1 MLCTTSTLALGVNL
15 PAHLV
20 IIKSTRR
27 WSAEPGEVSGYKEY
41 DRSICLQM
49 IGRRV
54 LAALPDLPA
63 SECDLLR
70 LFQRFLFASMIAFR
84 DFCVPCGY
92 LGLPV
97 QFTWV
102 WVVLAGRGAH
112 NLTQKASPSS

>member
-27 WSAEPGEVSGYKEY
+27 WSADPGEVSGYKEY

-54 LAALPDLPA
+54 SSPRSLIILQGCTFHGLSGCARIWVRREGLSRLHEARRQHFCA
-63 SECDLLR
+63 SVMR
-70 LFQRFLFASMIAFR
+70 H
-84 DFCVPCGY
+84 
-92 LGLPV
+92 V
-97 QFTWV
+97 Q
-102 WVVLAGRGAH
+102 H
-112 NLTQKASPSS
+112 EMN